1 MERHNV
7 KPKFQEQRRA
17 SLQAWV
23 MEGYRA
29 LGLLV
34 VILFGVPTLRGL
46 RQAVDEI
53 KKRRTAAA
61 RRHVAGVGVRDN
73 PNRGFHRHHAGQRLL
88 EQFSRRLRSSSPRKV
103 LVPASP

>member
-1 MERHNV
+1 
-7 KPKFQEQRRA
+7 
-17 SLQAWV
+17 

-34 VILFGVPTLRGL
+34 VILFGVPTPRGL

-73 PNRGFHRHHAGQRLL
+73 PNRGFHRHHARQRLL
-88 EQFSRRLRSSSPRKV
+88 EQFSRRLCSSSPRKV
-103 LVPASP
+103 LVPTSPRDVHFFVCFL